1 MRRSRLFL
9 SLGLLLALALALAW
23 WNHRPAW
30 SEAELAL
37 LHSLSLASLP
47 PLPADPSNAVA
58 NDPAAAALGA
68 SIFFDTR
75 FSSDG
80 AVACATCHQPGLF
93 FADGL
98 PLSRGVGEI
107 PLNAMTLVGAAYNTY
122 FTWNGKNDS
131 QWAQALIPLENPV
144 EHDGDRMGLV
154 HLLAAYYREPYEAL
168 FGPLPDLSDSRR
180 FPPHASPAGA
190 GATLD
195 AWYGMAAKDRDAV
208 NRTFANLGKTLA
220 AYQRTLLPAPARFDA
235 YVAAVEQNDRA
246 AQRAIFSED
255 EEAGLRLFLGKGK
268 CIDCHNGPRFTN
280 DDFHNTAIPGIP
292 GVPLDL
298 GRADGLRRLQ
308 ADPFNCAGLYSDADL
323 EECTALRFL
332 KTTGDTIEGAH
343 KTPTL
348 RNVAATAPYMHT
360 GQFPD
365 LRSVLEHYSDGGL
378 ALVGHNELEPLD
390 LTATEMEQLE
400 AFLHTLT
407 QE

>member
-1 MRRSRLFL
+1 
-9 SLGLLLALALALAW
+9 
-23 WNHRPAW
+23 
-30 SEAELAL
+30 
-37 LHSLSLASLP
+37 
-47 PLPADPSNAVA
+47 
-58 NDPAAAALGA
+58 
-68 SIFFDTR
+68 
-75 FSSDG
+75 
-80 AVACATCHQPGLF
+80 
-93 FADGL
+93 
-98 PLSRGVGEI
+98 
-107 PLNAMTLVGAAYNTY
+107 
-122 FTWNGKNDS
+122 
-131 QWAQALIPLENPV
+131 
-144 EHDGDRMGLV
+144 
-154 HLLAAYYREPYEAL
+154 
-168 FGPLPDLSDSRR
+168 
-180 FPPHASPAGA
+180 
-190 GATLD
+190 
-195 AWYGMAAKDRDAV
+195 MAAEDRDAV
-208 NRTFANLGKTLA
+208 NRAFANLGKTLA

-235 YVAAVEQNDRA
+235 YVAAVEQNARA

-332 KTTGDTIEGAH
+332 KTTGDTIAGAH

-378 ALVGHNELEPLD
+378 ALLGHNELEPLD

>member
-1 MRRSRLFL
+1 MVRHGRE
-9 SLGLLLALALALAW
+9 
-23 WNHRPAW
+23 RPGRGQPH
-30 SEAELAL
+30 L
-37 LHSLSLASLP
+37 
-47 PLPADPSNAVA
+47 
-58 NDPAAAALGA
+58 
-68 SIFFDTR
+68 R
-75 FSSDG
+75 
-80 AVACATCHQPGLF
+80 QPGQD
-93 FADGL
+93 AG
-98 PLSRGVGEI
+98 RV
-107 PLNAMTLVGAAYNTY
+107 
-122 FTWNGKNDS
+122 
-131 QWAQALIPLENPV
+131 
-144 EHDGDRMGLV
+144 
-154 HLLAAYYREPYEAL
+154 
-168 FGPLPDLSDSRR
+168 
-180 FPPHASPAGA
+180 PAH
-190 GATLD
+190 
-195 AWYGMAAKDRDAV
+195 
-208 NRTFANLGKTLA
+208 
-220 AYQRTLLPAPARFDA
+220 PAP
-235 YVAAVEQNDRA
+235 RA
-246 AQRAIFSED
+246 GSLRRLRGRSGTERQRAIFSED